1 MHPLFR
7 RAAAGVAL
15 ATAATLA
22 LVPAAASA
30 ASPSAAAPEVA
41 AMGKTASAA
50 IAGSAASGKAK
61 PGHGNTE
68 TITTPDGRTFI
79 TDERGRALQLRGYN
93 GGKYVSDRLTAD
105 DVAAIADQGF
115 NFLRLVVQWQYFE
128 PTQGD
133 YDEAYFDYV
142 DSVLDAADRE
152 GVHVM
157 IDMHQDVYGPAF
169 GASGAPEWTTRTDG
183 LPFEAD
189 PANWFNNYFQPAVM
203 RAFTH
208 LYDDA
213 DLREAQQQ
221 LWVQVADRFEDHE
234 SLLGY
239 DLFNEP
245 FGEFYE
251 GEDWVSASARI
262 ESTKISDMYDRLI
275 SAVRSVDDDS
285 WIFLEPTVLVGYG
298 VPTQLRTFDDPRDG
312 EPRLGYAPHFYNT
325 GVEEGGDWPGDDGFV
340 ENYEAAISAYPSANG
355 MPMIVGEWGVPNS
368 RTPGNAALVAAQVAA
383 MERFAGGWSIWYYC
397 RSDHGGYC
405 AMDASGG
412 AAPGN
417 EPAFGP
423 YARAVSGTPGA
434 EHFDATTGTYTLSFT
449 AGAGQTEVWV
459 PAASYAKAPKITAT
473 GGKAHYDA
481 KKQTLRIT
489 AKPGSAV
496 TLTLTR

>member
-1 MHPLFR
+1 MPTLLH
-7 RAAAGVAL
+7 RAAAGFAL
-15 ATAATLA
+15 ATAAALA
-22 LVPAAASA
+22 LVPTATA
-30 ASPSAAAPEVA
+30 AAAPVGTETSSSRPA
-41 AMGKTASAA
+41 
-50 IAGSAASGKAK
+50 AK
-61 PGHGNTE
+61 PGPAASDDGSTV
-68 TITTPDGRTFI
+68 TTPDGRVFI
-79 TDERGRALQLRGYN
+79 TDEQGRALQLRGYN
-93 GGKYVSDRLTAD
+93 AAKYVHDRLTPAD
-105 DVAAIADQGF
+105 IESMADQGF

-128 PTQGD
+128 PVQGD

-157 IDMHQDVYGPAF
+157 LDMHQDVYGPVF
-169 GASGAPEWTTRTDG
+169 GASGAPEWATRTDG
-183 LPFEAD
+183 LPFVDD

-213 DLREAQQQ
+213 DLRAAQQQ
-221 LWVQVADRFEDHE
+221 LWVEVADRFEGHD

-251 GEDWVSASARI
+251 DEDWVTASARI

-275 SAVRSVDDDS
+275 DAVRSVDDES

-298 VPTQLRTFDDPRDG
+298 VPTQLRTFDDPK
-312 EPRLGYAPHFYNT
+312 LGYAPHFYNT
-325 GVEEGGDWPGDDGFV
+325 GVEEGGDWTGDDFV
-340 ENYEAAISAYPSANG
+340 VNYEAAISAYPTANG
-355 MPMIVGEWGVPNS
+355 MPLIVGEWGVPNS

-383 MERFAGGWSIWYYC
+383 MERFASGWSIWYYC
-397 RSDHGGYC
+397 RSDGGGYC
-405 AMDASGG
+405 AMDAAGG

-423 YARAVSGTPGA
+423 YARAISGVPGSA
-434 EHFDATTGTYTLSFT
+434 HFDAATGDYTVSFT
-449 AGAGQTEVWV
+449 AGAGPSEIWV
-459 PAASYAKAPKITAT
+459 PTSTYAQAPEVSIT
-473 GGKAHYDA
+473 GGKAHVNA

-489 AKPGSAV
+489 AKPGSQV
-496 TLTLTR
+496 TLTLER

>member
-1 MHPLFR
+1 MHPPFH
-7 RAAAGVAL
+7 RAVAGVFHGAVAGVAL

-22 LVPAAASA
+22 LVPTAAATAAPGNTNPGNAAPAASAGAAAS
-30 ASPSAAAPEVA
+30 
-41 AMGKTASAA
+41 
-50 IAGSAASGKAK
+50 
-61 PGHGNTE
+61 GHGKGE
-68 TITTPDGRTFI
+68 TVTTSDGRTFI

-93 GGKYVSDRLTAD
+93 AAKYVHDRLTAD

-157 IDMHQDVYGPAF
+157 LDMHQDVYGPTF

-251 GEDWVSASARI
+251 GEDWVTASARI

-312 EPRLGYAPHFYNT
+312 DPRLGYAPHFYNT

-340 ENYEAAISAYPSANG
+340 ENYEAAISAYPTANG

-383 MERFAGGWSIWYYC
+383 MERFASGWSIWYYC
-397 RSDHGGYC
+397 RADGGGYC

-423 YARAVSGTPGA
+423 YARAVAGVPGS
-434 EHFDATTGTYTLSFT
+434 EHFDAATGSYTLSYT

-459 PAASYAKAPKITAT
+459 PAWAYPSSPSVSVS

-489 AKPGSAV
+489 AEPGSAV
-496 TLTLTR
+496 EVTLGR